1 MSKNACQ
8 SGPSTYDFIERN
20 AWRGLE
26 CALCRIDRQPSFAF
40 FFSCFDGFKRHSDF
54 LVTYA
59 KKSSD
64 RKNYSFYFAAS
75 IEEKIFNFADFFLVR
90 IIDGLCVEIRNE
102 QCVRWERFQEIASD
116 CSVMLGG
123 RDLRRPLLRGKSE
136 RLGRD
141 FFSLPFLHC

>member
-1 MSKNACQ
+1 LLHLRSVQTHIRVRVERASLLFDDPNAF
-8 SGPSTYDFIERN
+8 DFIERN

-26 CALCRIDRQPSFAF
+26 CVLCRIDRQPSFAF

-64 RKNYSFYFAAS
+64 RKNYSFDFAAS

-90 IIDGLCVEIRNE
+90 IIDGLCG
-102 QCVRWERFQEIASD
+102 D
-116 CSVMLGG
+116 
-123 RDLRRPLLRGKSE
+123 
-136 RLGRD
+136 
-141 FFSLPFLHC
+141 